1 MSLRDTLK
9 RARLVADG
17 GRLWHDVHDH
27 EGAPM
32 VGKLLVIVSA
42 CSIAGVNLARAE
54 TWRAGVELID
64 QWSVFT
70 CSVSVSDR
78 HWDFTFEGSQVSASG
93 PEGAKWTTPVGHG
106 GSFKAIFTAYWHG
119 RLFDGEVTGNAEGK
133 WAIMHNRT
141 SMCWYR
147 LEPTAVARVE
157 PAQTPSEWTSV
168 AEMSDGACSGGALA
182 RVKEESGSIRLILV
196 DGSTQFAQFDVAL
209 AADGSGQAE
218 FDGATGARTRIEI
231 PAGLGKR
238 TMRSARL
245 DGSCQWVW
253 PPI

>member
-1 MSLRDTLK
+1 
-9 RARLVADG
+9 
-17 GRLWHDVHDH
+17 
-27 EGAPM
+27 M

-42 CSIAGVNLARAE
+42 CAIGGASLARAE

-78 HWDFTFEGSQVSASG
+78 YWDFTVEGSQLSASG
-93 PEGAKWTTPVGHG
+93 PEGGKWTAQVGQG
-106 GSFKAIFTAYWHG
+106 GSFKAVFAAYWHG

-147 LEPTAVARVE
+147 LEPTAVAQVE
-157 PAQTPSEWTSV
+157 PAQTPAEWTSV
-168 AEMSDGACSGGALA
+168 AEMSHGSCSGGALA

-196 DGSTQFAQFDVAL
+196 DGSTQFAQFDVVL

-218 FDGATGARTRIEI
+218 FDGTTGARTRIEI
-231 PAGLGKR
+231 SAGLGKR
-238 TMRSARL
+238 AMRSARL